1 MVKHSKVTSQ
11 ASSLNKRKRGI
22 LRKAME
28 LSKMCGVQIYIA
40 IEDPKS
46 KTLTQYASESKIE
59 TEQYDN
65 LEVYNSANYEDLE
78 SKFTTK
84 KTFEDIQK
92 KRTETSQIEVDSIIS
107 RLVPNFGKN
116 ANSQKIKKTVLRKE
130 SESQLFSIE
139 KQESGTKE

>member
-1 MVKHSKVTSQ
+1 
-11 ASSLNKRKRGI
+11 
-22 LRKAME
+22 ME
-28 LSKMCGVQIYIA
+28 LTKLSGVEIYIA

-46 KTLTQYASESKIE
+46 NTLTQYESEQKIDLDQFD
-59 TEQYDN
+59 TH
-65 LEVYNSANYEDLE
+65 EVYKISNYDDLE

-92 KRTETSQIEVDSIIS
+92 KRVETSQHEVDQIIS

-116 ANSQKIKKTVLRKE
+116 PNSQKIKKEVTTQ

-139 KQESGTKE
+139 KPKERVARV

>member
-1 MVKHSKVTSQ
+1 MVKHSKCTSQ

-22 LRKAME
+22 LPKAME
-28 LSKMCGVQIYIA
+28 LSKMCGVEIYIA

-84 KTFEDIQK
+84 KTFEDI
-92 KRTETSQIEVDSIIS
+92 
-107 RLVPNFGKN
+107 
-116 ANSQKIKKTVLRKE
+116 
-130 SESQLFSIE
+130 
-139 KQESGTKE
+139 